1 MQQASIQRCQTAAEL
16 NRSCRYRVGNLIEL
30 PANGRVL
37 VAGDLHGHFRNFERI
52 MKMADLANRPDTH
65 VVLQEIIHGG
75 PEDDFG
81 GCLSYR
87 LLLEAIDWKMRFP
100 DQVHLILGNHDTAV
114 VSNSAVLKA
123 GKEMNRA
130 MKDAMRRDYGDDYN
144 DVLAALSE
152 YLMSQPLAV
161 RCANR
166 IWISHSLPSDA
177 AMESFDLSVFNR
189 PYTLDD
195 IERPNAVYQL
205 TWGRRQSIETLG
217 TMAQKLDVDLFV
229 LGHQP
234 QEQGWGQVGDNT
246 LILASEHSFGCVLFF
261 NLAQT
266 YTLES
271 LSRNIIALAEI
282 E

>member
-1 MQQASIQRCQTAAEL
+1 MPQESIQRCQAGAEL

-30 PANGRVL
+30 PPNGRVL
-37 VAGDLHGHFRNFERI
+37 VAGDLHGHLRNFERI
-52 MKMADLANRPDTH
+52 MKLADLPNRPDTH

-87 LLLEAIDWKMRFP
+87 LLLEAIGWKTLFP
-100 DQVHLILGNHDTAV
+100 DQVHLLLGNHDTAV
-114 VSNSAVLKA
+114 VSNSSVLKA
-123 GKEMNRA
+123 GKEMNRS

-144 DVLAALSE
+144 EVLNALLD
-152 YLMSQPLAV
+152 YLMSQPLGI

-177 AMESFDLSVFNR
+177 AMKNFDLSIFNR

-205 TWGRRQSIETLG
+205 TWGRRQSPETLAALAR
-217 TMAQKLDVDLFV
+217 MLDVDVFV

-261 NLAQT
+261 NLAQS
-266 YTLES
+266 YTLET
-271 LSRNIIALAEI
+271 LSRNIIPLAEI
-282 E
+282 A